1 MFDFLSDRARQRL
14 ERLGATVSP
23 ELRGSE
29 GELAERLRAQGQP
42 LWASVAEVQRSVG
55 GLTWSEGEDWTV
67 IISPCQHAGKPL
79 SFAGREWVAVGGFW
93 GVYYVDEAGVMLE
106 NDELDSLC
114 IMANSVV
121 SWLEERA
128 LEEEASGRFGTG
140 PRSVK
145 GLYGEAF
152 AHALSLS
159 AEPRASGP
167 ARRWWAGRA
176 FVEEAFEPEEH
187 LVRRYV
193 WRTYFWADDDDCAQL
208 EGLAAGTS
216 SRTR

>member
-1 MFDFLSDRARQRL
+1 MFDFLSDRARRRL
-14 ERLGATVSP
+14 ERLGATVST

-29 GELAERLRAQGQP
+29 DVLAERLRAQGRP
-42 LWASVAEVQRSVG
+42 LWASIAEVQRSVA
-55 GLTWSEGEDWTV
+55 GLTWAEDETSTV
-67 IISPCQHAGKPL
+67 VISPCEYAGKPL

-106 NDELDSLC
+106 NDELDSLY

-128 LEEEASGRFGTG
+128 LEEEASKRFEAG
-140 PRSVK
+140 PRSVE
-145 GLYGEAF
+145 GLYGGAF
-152 AHALSLS
+152 AQALGLS
-159 AEPRASGP
+159 AEPRVSGP
-167 ARRWWAGRA
+167 VRRWWAGRA

-193 WRTYFWADDDDCAQL
+193 WRTYFWADDDDCARL
-208 EGLAAGTS
+208 ESLAAGS
-216 SRTR
+216 PR